1 MKKAIYIF
9 GLILVII
16 LFPVT
21 VNAAGIEVKLN
32 LEKQEYIFTSEED
45 AIQNTEIATIELKL
59 NRQQIN
65 GDKQTKISLN
75 NI

>member
-9 GLILVII
+9 WLILVII

-32 LEKQEYIFTSEED
+32 LEKQEYIVTSEED